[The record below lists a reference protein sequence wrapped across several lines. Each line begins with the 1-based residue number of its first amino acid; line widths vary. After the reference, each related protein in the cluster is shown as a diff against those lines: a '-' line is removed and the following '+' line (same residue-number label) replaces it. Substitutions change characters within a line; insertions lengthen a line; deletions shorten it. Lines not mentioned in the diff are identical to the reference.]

1 MKKPGYYSSGE
12 FARMA
17 NVTLRTIR
25 YYDKQN
31 ILKPSYVSDSGVPII
46 SILVGEGGSGG
57 ALGLAVSDEV
67 WMLENAVYS
76 VISPEGCA
84 SILWKDASKTKEAA
98 QCLKL
103 TAEELLNLKV
113 VERAIREPKDPKEGF
128 DKLYLRLKK
137 DLYSALTQG
146 KRLSPQEL
154 TERRYQRFRRMG
166 AIEE

>member
-1 MKKPGYYSSGE
+1 MAVFTSVRLQDLTPWISSFSLGQVHSIKGISSGIE
-12 FARMA
+12 NSNFFVRTDKGEY
-17 NVTLRTIR
+17 VLTLF
-25 YYDKQN
+25 
-31 ILKPSYVSDSGVPII
+31 
-46 SILVGEGGSGG
+46 E
-57 ALGLAVSDEV
+57 
-67 WMLENAVYS
+67 
-76 VISPEGCA
+76 
-84 SILWKDASKTKEAA
+84 
-98 QCLKL
+98 KL

>member
-1 MKKPGYYSSGE
+1 M
-12 FARMA
+12 
-17 NVTLRTIR
+17 
-25 YYDKQN
+25 
-31 ILKPSYVSDSGVPII
+31 
-46 SILVGEGGSGG
+46 
-57 ALGLAVSDEV
+57 
-67 WMLENAVYS
+67 
-76 VISPEGCA
+76 
-84 SILWKDASKTKEAA
+84 
-98 QCLKL
+98 KL